1 MKTKKQILEDSQLL
15 NEDWIEN
22 VLMVAGFVPVIGE
35 VADIILILRYCY
47 KKEYLYAGLMLI
59 ALIPT
64 VGDFIAK
71 PLIRLLKGAGG
82 VGKIALKNTDEM
94 VKFANSNPEFKK
106 QYLKLGKELDNPMVK
121 KTIDGVSGVST
132 RLGSE
137 LQKSVAQHKTVLGK
151 LLNRPVG
158 IVKSV
163 GKEVSAGGKFSTGF
177 KKFFQDEKLAQY
189 VAKKGMEPQTWLSKW
204 YNVVYKGRLSRRN
217 FIKNFIL
224 SNKVL
229 DMLGLPSFEAFEDKM
244 ENDPDFRTQMANN
257 PNFSNMVN
265 QTTTPQDIESIEG
278 VGESESKRG
287 GLGDKMSLAFIKMLA
302 RGIA

>member
-1 MKTKKQILEDSQLL
+1 MKTKKQILEESQLL

-35 VADIILILRYCY
+35 ILRYCY

>member
-287 GLGDKMSLAFIKMLA
+287 GLGDKMSLSFIKMLA

>member
-1 MKTKKQILEDSQLL
+1 MKTKKQILEENQLL

-35 VADIILILRYCY
+35 VADVILILRYCY

-137 LQKSVAQHKTVLGK
+137 LQKSVTQHKTVLGK

-177 KKFFQDEKLAQY
+177 KKFFRDEKLAQY

-217 FIKNFIL
+217 FVKNFIL

-244 ENDPDFRTQMANN
+244 ENDADFRTQMANN

-278 VGESESKRG
+278 SEESESKRSG
-287 GLGDKMSLAFIKMLA
+287 IGDKMSLSFIKMLA

>member
-1 MKTKKQILEDSQLL
+1 MKTKKQILEESQLL

-35 VADIILILRYCY
+35 VADVILILRYCY

-82 VGKIALKNTDEM
+82 AGKIALKNTDEM

-137 LQKSVAQHKTVLGK
+137 LQKSVTQHKTVLGK

-177 KKFFQDEKLAQY
+177 KKFFRDEKLAQY

-217 FIKNFIL
+217 FVKNFIL

-244 ENDPDFRTQMANN
+244 ENDADFRTQMANN

-278 VGESESKRG
+278 SEESESKRSG
-287 GLGDKMSLAFIKMLA
+287 IGDKMSLSFIKMLA

>member
-1 MKTKKQILEDSQLL
+1 MKTKKQILEENQLL

-82 VGKIALKNTDEM
+82 VGKLALKNTDEM
-94 VKFANSNPEFKK
+94 IKFANSNPAFKK
-106 QYLKLGKELDNPMVK
+106 QYLKLGQELDNPMVR
-121 KTIDGVSGVST
+121 KTIDGVSGIST
-132 RLGSE
+132 RLGTE
-137 LQKSVAQHKTVLGK
+137 LQKSVAQHKTVIGK
-151 LLNRPVG
+151 LLSRPVG

-177 KKFFQDEKLAQY
+177 KNFFRNEKLAEY

-204 YNVVYKGRLSRRN
+204 YNVVYKGRQARRN
-217 FIKNFIL
+217 FIKNFIM
-224 SNKVL
+224 SNKIL
-229 DMLGLPSFEAFEDKM
+229 DMIGLPSFEAFEDKM

-278 VGESESKRG
+278 GGESESTRSG
-287 GLGDKMSLAFIKMLA
+287 IGDKMSLSFIKMLA
-302 RGIA
+302 KGIA